1 MIPAVGL
8 YYENRK
14 IELQEVSPKISEE
27 ETNASVL
34 ADLHQRQEVE
44 FDLKVQE
51 LQGKVRY
58 KGQGHFVW

>member
-1 MIPAVGL
+1 MISAVGL

-14 IELQEVSPKISEE
+14 VELQEVSPKISEE

-51 LQGKVRY
+51 LQGKV
-58 KGQGHFVW
+58 W